1 MNHLFNQHHHNVLDT
16 VEVIDESV
24 PSGYTT
30 RTQPSV
36 VHELRLSDF
45 ESIVLDV
52 YDTARTAIN
61 TIEVRA
67 NIRSSMVYRA
77 STYH

>member
-36 VHELRLSDF
+36 VHELTLSNF

-61 TIEVRA
+61 RVRA
-67 NIRSSMVYRA
+67 NIKSSMVYRA